1 MKTKGFLMVGS
12 LLLLFAL
19 PLFASGGTEKPVT
32 IRFVH
37 HDAESSPST
46 KPIYDAIGA
55 YAKTVANKYTLV
67 QETAP
72 SDTLK
77 SKIQID
83 MSSNNLPDIMW
94 YWGAASD
101 ASALVKSGMVLNVD
115 DFFAKSGMSRADFK
129 DLWDGVT
136 VDGKNYCLPVD
147 NLISSWVVNKSLFKQ
162 YGLSY
167 PKTYSDVME
176 LAKTFNQHGIITLGF
191 GSKGG
196 NPSNWVVDMVY
207 SQYPGSRKEL
217 LDISNKWT
225 VDTDGFRK
233 TLGLFEDLINA
244 HAFPDDMVANG
255 DWGPYWALFTSG
267 KAAISWGWSGMIAGL
282 RDAKF
287 DWELIDQPQVNGT
300 NHDTSKD
307 LYAYSGAGIMISK
320 KSFNDPKKQAAII
333 DFVKFY
339 FSDDMQRTM
348 LYSNGVIPTRQ
359 NVSYDASKLDPIVVQ
374 VMKYVEGRKPF
385 LTHLSTIPVSSVWV
399 DYESGLDEF
408 FAKNM
413 TPAQYV
419 DYVQASMKK
428 NR

>member
-1 MKTKGFLMVGS
+1 MKTRGCLLVGA
-12 LLLLFAL
+12 LLLLFSL

-37 HDAESSPST
+37 HDADSSPST
-46 KPIYDAIGA
+46 KPINDAIAA

-101 ASALVKSGMVLNVD
+101 ASALAKSGLVLDVD

-136 VDGKNYCLPVD
+136 IEGKNYCLPVD
-147 NLISSWVVNKSLFKQ
+147 NLISSWVINKSLFKQ
-162 YGLSY
+162 YGLAY
-167 PKTYSDVME
+167 PKTYNDVME
-176 LAKTFNQHGIITLGF
+176 AAKTFNQHGIITLGF

-217 LDISNKWT
+217 LDISSKWT
-225 VDTDGFRK
+225 VDTDNFRK
-233 TLGLFEDLINA
+233 ALGLFEDLINA

-267 KAAISWGWSGMIAGL
+267 KAAISWAWSGMIAGL

-287 DWELIDQPQVNGT
+287 EWELIDQPQVNGT

-408 FAKNM
+408 FSKNM
-413 TPAQYV
+413 TPGQYV

-428 NR
+428 NK